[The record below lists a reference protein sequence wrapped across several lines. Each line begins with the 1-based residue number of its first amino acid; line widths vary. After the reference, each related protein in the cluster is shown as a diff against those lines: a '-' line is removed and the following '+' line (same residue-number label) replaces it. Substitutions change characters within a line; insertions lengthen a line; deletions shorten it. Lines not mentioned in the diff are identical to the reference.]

1 MCLAVPGKVLE
12 IVGDDPLLRAAKV
25 SFAGVVK
32 LISLTCTPEAKVGDY
47 VLVHVGVA
55 ISVVDP
61 VEAAE
66 TFSYLQQM
74 GELDGLEIP
83 TDTPRPDG
91 HPSLEGIHASA
102 DPLLRGVAQSA
113 GVCSSADLQ
122 TTATITK
129 TLSP

>member
-32 LISLTCTPEAKVGDY
+32 LISLTCTPEARVGDF

-55 ISVVDP
+55 ISTVDAA
-61 VEAAE
+61 EAAE
-66 TFSYLQQM
+66 TFRYLQQM

-83 TDTPRPDG
+83 EAATETSPGGEDSHPDSPAMPR
-91 HPSLEGIHASA
+91 SV
-102 DPLLRGVAQSA
+102 GV
-113 GVCSSADLQ
+113 
-122 TTATITK
+122 
-129 TLSP
+129 

>member
-32 LISLTCTPEAKVGDY
+32 LISLTCTPEAKVGDF

-55 ISVVDP
+55 ISVVDAK
-61 VEAAE
+61 EAAE

-83 TDTPRPDG
+83 TETPVGATAPNGPGRLG
-91 HPSLEGIHASA
+91 ASA
-102 DPLLRGVAQSA
+102 PTIHS
-113 GVCSSADLQ
+113 
-122 TTATITK
+122 TTST
-129 TLSP
+129 P

>member
-25 SFAGVVK
+25 SFAGVIK

-55 ISVVDP
+55 ISVVDAA
-61 VEAAE
+61 EAAE
-66 TFSYLQQM
+66 TFRYLQQM

-83 TDTPRPDG
+83 PESESRVGGVLHPDS
-91 HPSLEGIHASA
+91 PAL
-102 DPLLRGVAQSA
+102 PPPVGV
-113 GVCSSADLQ
+113 
-122 TTATITK
+122 
-129 TLSP
+129 